1 MTSQKQIK
9 ANRNN
14 ALLSSGP
21 KTPEGKTVVS
31 QNAIKH
37 GIFSKNIVAHDESEE
52 EFKSIESEFYNLFQP
67 QGILELLLLERLVTS
82 AWRLSRIG
90 KIEPIL
96 IKIASET
103 SWSGRDI
110 TEIFD
115 NSLGRRLA
123 LMSRYEVTLERT
135 LFKAINELKSLQETR
150 KKASYD
156 QSLENGFVL

>member
-1 MTSQKQIK
+1 MTTQKQFE
-9 ANRNN
+9 ANCNN

-21 KTPEGKTVVS
+21 KTKEGKAIVS

-37 GIFSKNIVAHDESEE
+37 GIFSKNIVAHDESEA

-67 QGILELLLLERLVTS
+67 QGILELLLLERLVAA

-103 SWSGRDI
+103 SWSGKDI

-123 LMSRYEVTLERT
+123 LMTRYEVSLERT
-135 LFKAINELKSLQETR
+135 LFRALNELKSLQETR
-150 KKASYD
+150 KKASRD
-156 QSLENGFVL
+156 QGLENGFVL

>member
-1 MTSQKQIK
+1 MASQKQIE

-14 ALLSSGP
+14 ALLSTGP
-21 KTPEGKTVVS
+21 KTPKGKEIVS
-31 QNAIKH
+31 QNAVTH
-37 GIFSKNIVAHDESEE
+37 GIFSKNIVAHDESKE
-52 EFKSIESEFYNLFQP
+52 EFKAIESEFYNLFKP
-67 QGILELLLLERLVTS
+67 QGILEFLLLERVVVA

-110 TEIFD
+110 SEIFD

-123 LMSRYEVTLERT
+123 LMSRYEVSLERT
-135 LFKAINELKSLQETR
+135 LFRALNELKTLQETR
-150 KKASYD
+150 KRN
-156 QSLENGFVL
+156 LE

>member
-1 MTSQKQIK
+1 MASQKQIE

-14 ALLSSGP
+14 ALLSTGP
-21 KTPEGKTVVS
+21 KTPEGKEIVS
-31 QNAIKH
+31 QNAVTH
-37 GIFSKNIVAHDESEE
+37 GIFSKNIVAHDESKE
-52 EFKSIESEFYNLFQP
+52 EFKAIESEFYKLFKP
-67 QGILELLLLERLVTS
+67 QGILELLLLERLVVA

-110 TEIFD
+110 SEIFD
-115 NSLGRRLA
+115 NSLGKRLA

-135 LFKAINELKSLQETR
+135 LFKAINELKSLQEAR
-150 KKASYD
+150 KR
-156 QSLENGFVL
+156 SLE